1 MYSLITQLIRTFN
14 GYTYES
20 AGVINGFFD
29 DPQTARNCAHVIRT
43 QVHGEV
49 EVCGCKLAVSL

>member
-1 MYSLITQLIRTFN
+1 MHSLISQLIRTFH
-14 GYTYES
+14 GYAYES

-29 DPQTARNCAHVIRT
+29 DPQTARNCARVIRT
-43 QVHGEV
+43 RLHSDV